1 MARFRAKHGPLEERA
16 ADAIASILHVDMDA
30 FFVSVELLE
39 RPELR
44 GKPVVVGGRPDQ
56 RGVVTAASYEARKF
70 GVHSAMPL
78 RTAGKLCPQAVFLD
92 GHHEKYGEWSDRVAT
107 ILAKFSPIVEMV
119 SIDEA
124 YLDLAGTERL
134 HGPPLAAADKLLRDH
149 HAHDGASLLRWTWRR
164 RGSSPKSH
172 RIRRSRAGLVWVAPG
187 QEARFLAPLPVR
199 KIPGIG
205 EVTERALRALGI
217 ETVDQLAA
225 VSPEKLE
232 KIFGQWGD
240 ALYRKARGGDSYEFV
255 IDAEPK
261 SISHNHTFGED
272 TNDTEALHALL
283 SHLSQKACKRLREA
297 GLATRTLTLTIRYA
311 GFDTHTRA
319 KTLSEPT
326 QLDADIFRVFQRLFA
341 EHRDMKR
348 KIRLLGVSLGGLTH
362 GGEQLDLLD
371 AERRERLE
379 KLTRATDKLRD
390 RFGFGK
396 VQFGGSLR
404 ADGSRNERDDAEMGL
419 RWEEQTSK
427 SRVSRDASHDE
438 SEWMP
443 YTSRMSPVTPPSG
456 TATHLRSGGE
466 LSRILAARQRRSPDR
481 RVVVAVLGRRASQLW
496 LLHERSRRRRTACEP
511 ARAASLVRTSSKHC
525 SGRW

>member
-1 MARFRAKHGPLEERA
+1 MPELARFRAKHGPLEERA
-16 ADAIASILHVDMDA
+16 ATAVACILHIDMDA

-44 GKPVVVGGRPDQ
+44 GKPVVVGGHPNQ
-56 RGVVTAASYEARKF
+56 RGVVTAASYEARKY
-70 GVHSAMPL
+70 GVQSSMPL
-78 RTAGKLCPQAVFLD
+78 RTAGRLCPHAVFLD

-107 ILAKFSPIVEMV
+107 ILAQFSPIVEMV

-124 YLDLAGTERL
+124 YLDLSGTERL
-134 HGPPLAAADKLLRDH
+134 HGPPLAAADKLLRTITRTT
-149 HAHDGASLLRWTWRR
+149 ALPCSAGLATTRLVAKVASDQAKPR
-164 RGSSPKSH
+164 
-172 RIRRSRAGLVWVAPG
+172 GLVWVAPG

-205 EVTERALRALGI
+205 EVTEQALRALSI
-217 ETVDQLAA
+217 ETVEQLAA
-225 VSPEKLE
+225 IQREKLE
-232 KIFGQWGD
+232 TVFGQWGE

-272 TNDTEALHALL
+272 TNDTETLHSLL

-326 QLDADIFRVFQRLFA
+326 QLDADIFRVFQKLFT
-341 EHRDMKR
+341 EHRDLKR

-371 AERRERLE
+371 AQRRERLD
-379 KLTRATDKLRD
+379 KLTRAADKLRD

-404 ADGSRNERDDAEMGL
+404 VDGSNDERDEP
-419 RWEEQTSK
+419 R
-427 SRVSRDASHDE
+427 
-438 SEWMP
+438 
-443 YTSRMSPVTPPSG
+443 
-456 TATHLRSGGE
+456 
-466 LSRILAARQRRSPDR
+466 LST
-481 RVVVAVLGRRASQLW
+481 LGRANFKK
-496 LLHERSRRRRTACEP
+496 
-511 ARAASLVRTSSKHC
+511 SSE
-525 SGRW
+525 S